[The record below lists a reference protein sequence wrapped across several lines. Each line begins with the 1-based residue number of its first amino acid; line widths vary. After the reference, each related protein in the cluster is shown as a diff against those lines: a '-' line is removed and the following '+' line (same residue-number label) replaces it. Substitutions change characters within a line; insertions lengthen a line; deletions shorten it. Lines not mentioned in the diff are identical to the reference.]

1 MGSNTSL
8 GKYIAVCAINSL
20 DKVEEIKMP
29 FCPKCRTEYREGFEV
44 CADCGAKLVD
54 VLGKIEVE
62 KEAFVSVPEREKD
75 HLIEFLKAAGITD
88 IGEIDNEDGTFALTI
103 EEKQKKKA
111 TLAVRSYAEARSDE
125 IAEKQ
130 KEAFLAAKKA
140 REEAEEKAKK
150 EAEEK
155 AKKEAEEKDENGES
169 EEDSEKDAK
178 EETEEDSDDKDQK
191 KSDKKDKKD
200 KTDKK
205 DKKSEKKEKESEV
218 KEKNT
223 DDDDED
229 DDDEEEEE
237 ASEKAYFKSSKEQA
251 DDARNSA
258 VALIIVGVLGLTF
271 EALVVFHVLPLQ
283 VNGIPGAVLY
293 GFMALVFAI
302 LLVSG
307 IMSIFTA
314 KRLRG
319 AIVEEKNYTDE
330 VVAFCK
336 ENAVDFVT
344 KMIPDAKEEND
355 ESAYFNRI
363 GLLKMLIRR
372 EDKFAEIED
381 DVLDNILDENYSEI
395 FSKKKS

>member
-75 HLIEFLKAAGITD
+75 HLIEFLEAAGITD

-140 REEAEEKAKK
+140 REEADEKAKK

-155 AKKEAEEKDENGES
+155 AKKEAEEKDENEES
-169 EEDSEKDAK
+169 EEDSEKDSM
-178 EETEEDSDDKDQK
+178 E
-191 KSDKKDKKD
+191 
-200 KTDKK
+200 
-205 DKKSEKKEKESEV
+205 ESEG

-223 DDDDED
+223 DDED
-229 DDDEEEEE
+229 DDDEEEEEE

>member
-75 HLIEFLKAAGITD
+75 HLIEFLEAAGITD

-140 REEAEEKAKK
+140 REEADEKAKK

-155 AKKEAEEKDENGES
+155 AKKEAEEKDENG
-169 EEDSEKDAK
+169 
-178 EETEEDSDDKDQK
+178 DSDDKDQK

-205 DKKSEKKEKESEV
+205 DKKSEKKEKESEG

-223 DDDDED
+223 DDED
-229 DDDEEEEE
+229 DDDEEEEEE